1 MKAYCTLWIFEFTSL
16 HILENKLLEKQI
28 FYSFYDTTSVKSFS
42 FSYVWWDL
50 RPYFPF
56 SRKRIFGGTELAEG
70 NSDFL
75 LQHPVSYSA
84 HVDRFCYVVM
94 GYLFLWS
101 SISSQKYEQELFKLA
116 LPCLSAVAG
125 ALPPDY
131 MESNYVSMMEKQSS
145 MDSEGNFNPQPVDTS
160 KYGLF
165 LLQQIFI
172 VNDVWSLKLN
182 KVLKWTFSHP
192 CPLWIGIL
200 LIGVPL
206 RDEMIVVIIM
216 VTWIPEI
223 DKMYLL
229 RDILLTSPG
238 FSVCN
243 HMVISIIMRI
253 KKGYQLSF

>member
-1 MKAYCTLWIFEFTSL
+1 M
-16 HILENKLLEKQI
+16 
-28 FYSFYDTTSVKSFS
+28 
-42 FSYVWWDL
+42 
-50 RPYFPF
+50 
-56 SRKRIFGGTELAEG
+56 
-70 NSDFL
+70 
-75 LQHPVSYSA
+75 
-84 HVDRFCYVVM
+84 FCFV
-94 GYLFLWS
+94 YLFGS
-101 SISSQKYEQELFKLA
+101 SFFSQKYEQELFKLA

-182 KVLKWTFSHP
+182 KVLKWTFSNP

-206 RDEMIVVIIM
+206 LDEMIVVLMMIQLSE
-216 VTWIPEI
+216 V

-229 RDILLTSPG
+229 
-238 FSVCN
+238 
-243 HMVISIIMRI
+243 
-253 KKGYQLSF
+253 GYST

>member
-1 MKAYCTLWIFEFTSL
+1 
-16 HILENKLLEKQI
+16 
-28 FYSFYDTTSVKSFS
+28 
-42 FSYVWWDL
+42 
-50 RPYFPF
+50 
-56 SRKRIFGGTELAEG
+56 
-70 NSDFL
+70 
-75 LQHPVSYSA
+75 
-84 HVDRFCYVVM
+84 M

-253 KKGYQLSF
+253 KKGYQLSFQLKFYPKCKISNCSQPLCRVFDWDASSMQARLFLRAVGHHSFITTSQPGLGLAVSVQPHKVQHESEGNIKWE

>member
-1 MKAYCTLWIFEFTSL
+1 MVIP
-16 HILENKLLEKQI
+16 I
-28 FYSFYDTTSVKSFS
+28 
-42 FSYVWWDL
+42 FSYQLLW
-50 RPYFPF
+50 
-56 SRKRIFGGTELAEG
+56 SRWQLLLYSNRVFIF
-70 NSDFL
+70 
-75 LQHPVSYSA
+75 
-84 HVDRFCYVVM
+84 
-94 GYLFLWS
+94 WS

-182 KVLKWTFSHP
+182 KVLKWTFSNP

-206 RDEMIVVIIM
+206 PDEMIVIIIIM
-216 VTWIPEI
+216 IIQTSEI

-229 RDILLTSPG
+229 RGIPLILSG
-238 FSVCN
+238 FSVRN
-243 HMVISIIMRI
+243 YLVIPIIMRI
-253 KKGYQLSF
+253 KKAYQLYL